1 MALAKVLMKNLRNV
15 LQFNKTL
22 IIFTIF
28 IFIYF
33 FINSKIN
40 YKSKYN
46 GNETSITGIITN
58 IKIKSDYLELEL
70 KAKEKILAYYKYE
83 SITDVNIGDKV
94 ITSKY
99 AGTEVKLDSEE
110 YTIVRQSDILA
121 IVE

>member
-1 MALAKVLMKNLRNV
+1 MKNLRNV

-28 IFIYF
+28 IFIYC

-40 YKSKYN
+40 YKSNYN

-83 SITDVNIGDKV
+83 SINDVNIGDKV
-94 ITSKY
+94 TLTGKLNKVTS
-99 AGTEVKLDSEE
+99 TNIPN
-110 YTIVRQSDILA
+110 TFNI
-121 IVE
+121 